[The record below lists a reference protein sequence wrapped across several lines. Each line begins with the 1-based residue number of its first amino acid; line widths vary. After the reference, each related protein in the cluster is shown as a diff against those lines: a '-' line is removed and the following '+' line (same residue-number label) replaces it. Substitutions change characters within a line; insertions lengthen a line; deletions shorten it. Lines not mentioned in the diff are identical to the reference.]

1 MSLLVGV
8 DTGRRSA
15 SGLALAAQLATSLD
29 TDLIVATVIASA
41 WPPLRG
47 NVDHEWREHNREAAK
62 VVLDHAA
69 SVLGDHVQARYLVHE
84 AASSRRGL
92 LELAESEQPACLVL
106 GSAGRGE
113 HGRIALGGVSEAL
126 LRASSVPV
134 AIAPV
139 GYRGRLA
146 SRITRLT
153 AAYGGSAA
161 ARDLVLGAA
170 PVAARAGGSLRL
182 ASFAVRPD
190 SEIGILSRAGGAAE
204 DPVLSEWA
212 SRIRTHASE
221 ILDEI
226 EDLAARPALE
236 EVAIGIGES
245 WAAAIDDIG
254 WRDGDLL
261 MVGSSGLGPI
271 ARVFLGSHGMKIV
284 RNAEVPVIVVPQ
296 GVSWP
301 L

>member
-15 SGLALAAQLATSLD
+15 SALALAAQLANSLD
-29 TDLIVATVIASA
+29 TDLIVATVVASA

-47 NVDHEWREHNREAAK
+47 NVDHEWREHNREAANI
-62 VVLDHAA
+62 VLEHAA
-69 SVLGDHVQARYLVHE
+69 RVLGDRVQARYLVHE

-92 LELAESEQPACLVL
+92 LELAESERPACLVL

-113 HGRIALGGVSEAL
+113 PGRIALGGVSEAL
-126 LRASSVPV
+126 LRVSAVPV

-139 GYRGRLA
+139 GYRPGPAA
-146 SRITRLT
+146 SVTRLT

-161 ARDLVLGAA
+161 ARDLVLAAA

-190 SEIGILSRAGGAAE
+190 SEIGILSGAGGAAE
-204 DPVLSEWA
+204 DPVLREWA
-212 SRIRTHASE
+212 TRIRAHASE
-221 ILDEI
+221 ILGEI
-226 EDLAARPALE
+226 DDLTARPAME

-245 WAAAIDDIG
+245 WAAAIDDVG

-284 RNAEVPVIVVPQ
+284 RNAAVPVIVVPE
-296 GVSWP
+296 GVSWS
-301 L
+301 